1 VKPERGRE
9 WISTPDSEAIE
20 GFGYFAKRRELE
32 VLFKH
37 GEKYAYLNVPRR
49 VFEQLRDA
57 PSRGHFVAEVVKQY
71 RFEKR

>member
-1 VKPERGRE
+1 MKSERSRE
-9 WISTPDSEAIE
+9 WISTPESKAID
-20 GFGYFAKRRELE
+20 GFGYLATHRELE
-32 VLFKH
+32 VLYKH
-37 GEKYAYLNVPRR
+37 GEKYTYLDVPRR